1 MFSDP
6 IADLLTRVRNA
17 LAAKHKTVEVPHS
30 KLKESLSKILVDNKY
45 IKAVEV
51 VGKQPKKNLKITL
64 KYSAGKPVIRNL
76 IRLSKPGR
84 RTYINSADLS
94 KATKGRG
101 IIVLSTP
108 KGLMTAKDAK
118 TKTLGGEMLC
128 KIN

>member
-1 MFSDP
+1 MLSDP

-17 LAAKHKTVEVPHS
+17 LAAKHKTVEMPYS
-30 KLKESLSKILVDNKY
+30 KLKQNLSEILLDNKY

-51 VGKQPKKNLKITL
+51 IGKKTKKNLKITL
-64 KYSAGKPVIRNL
+64 KYSASKPAMRNL
-76 IRLSKPGR
+76 IRISKPGR
-84 RTYINSADLS
+84 RIYINSADLS

-101 IIVLSTP
+101 IIILSTP

-118 TKTLGGEMLC
+118 AKTLGGEMLC